1 MEHFYGDSTVKKG
14 WPQFSSSIDQENL
27 GYYTIDILMG
37 KSDASFTEYFFER
50 WDG

>member
-1 MEHFYGDSTVKKG
+1 MEIVLLRKVDLCFHLR
-14 WPQFSSSIDQENL
+14 SIKRIL

-50 WDG
+50 